1 MRVQDLSRHGKRHFT
16 LGVIWPSRTF
26 APVSF
31 CTYLPSV
38 LWRCWLG
45 GRKGIQ
51 PVKTEW
57 WGAGMIICLE
67 RGADLHMF
75 QLMPLPL
82 TVYCF
87 SKIQID
93 FTFLVPTH
101 PGSPG
106 QRAVK
111 RVCVCVCLLKFI
123 LSSNIWTLFYS
134 VKFGS
139 ELCICS
145 ICIIYRLSLNKHIVA
160 YLILDV

>member
-51 PVKTEW
+51 PVKTER

-101 PGSPG
+101 PGNPR

-111 RVCVCVCLLKFI
+111 WVCVCVCVCVCWSLFWVLIFELYFTVWNLV
-123 LSSNIWTLFYS
+123 LS
-134 VKFGS
+134 
-139 ELCICS
+139 C
-145 ICIIYRLSLNKHIVA
+145 A
-160 YLILDV
+160 YAVLHNLQVEFK